1 MSAPEPRS
9 VLSAVLQ
16 PGHSGREGVTGTAIA
31 ERRLA
36 IVQLQARKGQE
47 PALATAIV
55 SAFGLTLPPPGQASS
70 ADSTTAVWIQPGSW
84 LVLAPFTARGDLAR
98 RLAGGVAGLASV
110 TDQTFGKAVLRLS
123 GERARDVLAK
133 GCRVDLHPRAF
144 GPGRAAA
151 TTIAQI
157 GCVLVQA
164 DEAPTFDLVVP
175 STLAEAFL
183 EWLEASAA
191 EFGCEIRAPS

>member
-9 VLSAVLQ
+9 ALSAVLR
-16 PGHSGREGVTGTAIA
+16 PGHSGAKGETPVALA

-36 IVQLQARKGQE
+36 IVQLQARKVQE
-47 PALATAIV
+47 AALAAAIA
-55 SAFGLTLPPPGQASS
+55 SALGLTLPPPGQASS
-70 ADSTTAVWIQPGSW
+70 ASETTAVWVQPGAW
-84 LVLAPFTARGDLAR
+84 LVTAPFTAPGDLAR
-98 RLAGGVAGLASV
+98 RLAGAAAGLASV

-133 GCRVDLHPRAF
+133 GCRVDLHPRVF
-144 GPGRAAA
+144 GPGRTAV

-164 DEAPTFDLVVP
+164 GEAPTFDLVVP
-175 STLAEAFL
+175 STLAEAFF

-191 EFGCEIRAPS
+191 EFGCEIREPG